1 VRVRIDKFNTD
12 LSSMGSGYLALD
24 EWDFCMVRIS
34 DALFKRQLR
43 DDLSSAKAVTALDM
57 IPIIARRPAVRRMVY
72 SRAQQPR
79 PRRRGLR

>member
-1 VRVRIDKFNTD
+1 
-12 LSSMGSGYLALD
+12 MGGGYLTLD

-72 SRAQQPR
+72 FRAQQPAT
-79 PRRRGLR
+79 PGLAVVTRLCLWPPLPVGP